1 MGYKKRIT
9 KSVVLDSASP
19 NSALD
24 VIIDWVVNKFT
35 TDVPDLKIQ
44 KEIAYS
50 ADGYKNFPVFSDTKF
65 PVMSDSDDH
74 ISAPPCSKI
83 VFIGKHSNSVGLC
96 IFCYTRKGRYYLDIC
111 VLPSFDMMCVTPAT
125 YGDGYQNS
133 ANACNYISKF
143 LRGYYGTFYYNTYLN
158 DIPTRLE
165 WDITPSSDTSAV
177 SMSIVYAGGKYGYA
191 YSINSPH
198 TSYTHFQLAFTKQT
212 RSASEPVA
220 SMWFIRTT
228 PGIFDIDTQYELTP
242 GTFSPA
248 KYNFKGSNV
257 TFTDLSRIDNVNDS
271 ITSHIML
278 LSNHDYNQNITAGL
292 HFFLLWLPITT
303 GMNTDFHDRYT
314 TYFKYTAGYLP
325 PVIANYGDK
334 TRDPVLWNCGEWFPN
349 PKEGRI
355 FLRRVEQPVTTKDY
369 TYIYRML
376 IPSMSTPKAGTVY
389 ESGSEAYMA
398 LLDNSLTYGIKLA

>member
-1 MGYKKRIT
+1 MTYKKRIT

-24 VIIDWVVNKFT
+24 IMIDWVVNKFI

-50 ADGYKNFPVFSDTKF
+50 ADGYKKFPVFSETNYF
-65 PVMSDSDDH
+65 NSV
-74 ISAPPCSKI
+74 PPCSKI

-96 IFCYTRKGRYYLDIC
+96 IFCYTLESRYYLDIC
-111 VLPSFDMMCVTPAT
+111 ILPSFDMMCVTPAT
-125 YGDGYQNS
+125 FGDGYQNN
-133 ANACNYISKF
+133 ANACNYFSKF
-143 LRGYYGTFYYNTYLN
+143 LRGYNN
-158 DIPTRLE
+158 SNIQTRLE

-177 SMSIVYAGGKYGYA
+177 NMSIVYAGGEYGYA
-191 YSINSPH
+191 YSINSSH
-198 TSYTHFQLAFTKQT
+198 TALTHFQLAFTKQT

-228 PGIFDIDTQYELTP
+228 PGIFDIDTQYELIP
-242 GTFSPA
+242 GRFSPPRYDYYTSGRV
-248 KYNFKGSNV
+248 KD
-257 TFTDLSRIDNVNDS
+257 TFTDLSSLDNINDS
-271 ITSHIML
+271 VSSHLIL
-278 LSNHDYNQNITAGL
+278 LNNGRNYVASGL
-292 HFFLLWLPITT
+292 HYFLLWESLNP
-303 GMNTDFHDRYT
+303 TDNDIW
-314 TYFKYTAGYLP
+314 YFVWEKGYLP
-325 PVIANYGDK
+325 PVIANYSDK
-334 TRDPVLWNCGEWFPN
+334 TRDPALWNCGEWFPS

-389 ESGSEAYMA
+389 ESGSEVYMA
-398 LLDNSLTYGIKLA
+398 LLDNSLTYGIRLA

>member
-24 VIIDWVVNKFT
+24 VMIDWIVNKFI

-50 ADGYKNFPVFSDTKF
+50 ADGYKNFPVFSETDYSGS
-65 PVMSDSDDH
+65 V
-74 ISAPPCSKI
+74 PPCSKI
-83 VFIGKHSNSVGLC
+83 VFVGKHSNSVGLC
-96 IFCYTRKGRYYLDIC
+96 IFCYTRGSRYYLDIC

-125 YGDGYQNS
+125 YGDGYQNN

-143 LRGYYGTFYYNTYLN
+143 LRGYYGSTYYGTSLN
-158 DIPTRLE
+158 NIQTRHE
-165 WDITPSSDTSAV
+165 WDITPSVDTSAIN
-177 SMSIVYAGGKYGYA
+177 MSIVYAGGNYGYA
-191 YSINSPH
+191 YSINSSH
-198 TSYTHFQLAFTKQT
+198 TTYSHFQVAFTKQT

-220 SMWFIRTT
+220 SMWLIRTT

-248 KYNFKGSNV
+248 KYNFDNPEAI
-257 TFTDLSRIDNVNDS
+257 FTDLSQIDNVNDS
-271 ITSHIML
+271 IAAHIML
-278 LSNHDYNQNITAGL
+278 LSNSTDYKAKNINAGL
-292 HFFLLWLPITT
+292 HFFLLWLPITK
-303 GMNTDFHDRYT
+303 GIPANYDYAS
-314 TYFKYTAGYLP
+314 YFSYEKGYLP

-334 TRDPVLWNCGEWFPN
+334 TRDPALWNSGEWFPN
-349 PKEGRI
+349 PRDGRI
-355 FLRRVEQPVTTKDY
+355 FLRRIEQPVTTKDY

-398 LLDNSLTYGIKLA
+398 LLDNALTYGIRLA

>member
-1 MGYKKRIT
+1 MAYKKRIT

-24 VIIDWVVNKFT
+24 VMTDWIVNKII

-50 ADGYKNFPVFSDTKF
+50 ADGYKNFPVFSESNYF
-65 PVMSDSDDH
+65 DSV
-74 ISAPPCSKI
+74 PPCSKI

-96 IFCYTRKGRYYLDIC
+96 IFCYMRDSRYYLDIC

-125 YGDGYQNS
+125 FGDGYQNS
-133 ANACNYISKF
+133 AEACNYISKF
-143 LRGYYGTFYYNTYLN
+143 LRGYYGTWNYNSQM
-158 DIPTRLE
+158 RLT
-165 WDITPSSDTSAV
+165 WDITPSADTSAI

-198 TSYTHFQLAFTKQT
+198 TSYNQFQLAFTKQT
-212 RSASEPVA
+212 RSASEPVG

-242 GTFSPA
+242 GRFSPPRYDYYTGGYA
-248 KYNFKGSNV
+248 EDLL
-257 TFTDLSRIDNVNDS
+257 TDVSSLDNINDS
-271 ITSHIML
+271 VASHVML
-278 LSNHDYNQNITAGL
+278 LGNGTRLSDVSSGL
-292 HFFLLWLPITT
+292 HLFLLWEPVTVSNIDTEVI
-303 GMNTDFHDRYT
+303 RY
-314 TYFKYTAGYLP
+314 FSWRGGYLP
-325 PVIANYGDK
+325 PVIANYSDK
-334 TRDPVLWNCGEWFPN
+334 KKDPALWNSGEWFPH

-355 FLRRVEQPVTTKDY
+355 FLRRIEQPVTTKDY

-376 IPSMSTPKAGTVY
+376 IPSMSTPKAGAVY
-389 ESGSEAYMA
+389 ESGSAAYMA

>member
-1 MGYKKRIT
+1 MAYKKRIT
-9 KSVVLDSASP
+9 KSVILDSASP

-24 VIIDWVVNKFT
+24 VMTDWIVNKFI

-50 ADGYKNFPVFSDTKF
+50 ADGYKGFPVFSGTDYF
-65 PVMSDSDDH
+65 N
-74 ISAPPCSKI
+74 SAAPCSKI

-96 IFCYTRKGRYYLDIC
+96 IFCYAKSGRYYLDIC

-143 LRGYYGTFYYNTYLN
+143 LRGYNN
-158 DIPTRLE
+158 DKIQTRLT

-177 SMSIVYAGGKYGYA
+177 NMSIVYAGGKYGYA
-191 YSINSPH
+191 YSINSLH
-198 TSYTHFQLAFTKQT
+198 TSYNQFQLAFTKQT

-220 SMWFIRTT
+220 SMWFMNKT

-242 GTFSPA
+242 GRFSPPRYDYYA
-248 KYNFKGSNV
+248 NNASDM
-257 TFTDLSRIDNVNDS
+257 FTDLSSLDNVNDS
-271 ITSHIML
+271 VASRLML
-278 LSNHDYNQNITAGL
+278 LSNGKNYLTDVVSGL
-292 HFFLLWLPITT
+292 HFFLLWNPVTAGVII
-303 GMNTDFHDRYT
+303 DYVRY
-314 TYFKYTAGYLP
+314 FVWNKGYLP
-325 PVIANYGDK
+325 PVIENYSDK
-334 TRDPVLWNCGEWFPN
+334 KRDPALWNCGEWFPH

-355 FLRRVEQPVTTKDY
+355 FLRRIEQPVTTKDY

-389 ESGSEAYMA
+389 ESGSAAYMA

>member
-1 MGYKKRIT
+1 MAYKKRIT

-24 VIIDWVVNKFT
+24 VMIDWIVNKFI

-50 ADGYKNFPVFSDTKF
+50 ADGYKNFPVFSETNYF
-65 PVMSDSDDH
+65 GSV
-74 ISAPPCSKI
+74 PPCSKI
-83 VFIGKHSNSVGLC
+83 VFIGKHSDSVGLC
-96 IFCYTRKGRYYLDIC
+96 IFCYTLNSRYYLDIC

-133 ANACNYISKF
+133 ADACNYFSKF
-143 LRGYYGTFYYNTYLN
+143 LRGYNNGN
-158 DIPTRLE
+158 IQTRLE
-165 WDITPSSDTSAV
+165 WDITPSADTSAIN
-177 SMSIVYAGGKYGYA
+177 MSIVYAGGKYGYA
-191 YSINSPH
+191 YSINSSH

-212 RSASEPVA
+212 RSASEPVS

-228 PGIFDIDTQYELTP
+228 PGIFDIDTQYELIP
-242 GTFSPA
+242 GRFSPPR
-248 KYNFKGSNV
+248 YDYYTEEGV
-257 TFTDLSRIDNVNDS
+257 VFTDLSSLDNINDS
-271 ITSHIML
+271 VASRLML
-278 LSNHDYNQNITAGL
+278 LGNHGYVDWKISSGL
-292 HFFLLWLPITT
+292 FLFLLWSPISNGDYRLIT
-303 GMNTDFHDRYT
+303 RY
-314 TYFKYTAGYLP
+314 FEWSKGYLP
-325 PVIANYGDK
+325 PVLANYSDK
-334 TRDPVLWNCGEWFPN
+334 TRDPALWNYGEWFPN

-355 FLRRVEQPVTTKDY
+355 FLRRIEQPVTTKDY

-398 LLDNSLTYGIKLA
+398 LLDNSLTYGIRLA

>member
-1 MGYKKRIT
+1 MAYKKRIT
-9 KSVVLDSASP
+9 KSVILDSASP

-24 VIIDWVVNKFT
+24 VMTDWIVNKFI

-50 ADGYKNFPVFSDTKF
+50 ADGYKKFPVFSETNYLGS
-65 PVMSDSDDH
+65 V
-74 ISAPPCSKI
+74 PPCSKI

-96 IFCYTRKGRYYLDIC
+96 IFCYTRDGRYYLDIC

-125 YGDGYQNS
+125 YGDNYQNS
-133 ANACNYISKF
+133 AEACDYFSIF
-143 LRGYYGTFYYNTYLN
+143 LRGYYGTGVGTGDDAVSFNN
-158 DIPTRLE
+158 SQTRLE
-165 WDITPSSDTSAV
+165 WDITPTGDTSAIK
-177 SMSIVYAGGKYGYA
+177 MNIVYAGGKYGYA
-191 YSINSPH
+191 YSINSPY
-198 TSYTHFQLAFTKQT
+198 TSYTYFQLAFTKQT

-220 SMWFIRTT
+220 SLWFMRTT

-248 KYNFKGSNV
+248 TYDFDIDAA
-257 TFTDLSRIDNVNDS
+257 TFTNLSRTDNVNDS
-271 ITSHIML
+271 IDSHIML
-278 LSNHDYNQNITAGL
+278 LSNYHNKEWVNAGL
-292 HFFLLWLPITT
+292 HFFLLWLPITEGFKT
-303 GMNTDFHDRYT
+303 ETHD
-314 TYFKYTAGYLP
+314 KYTAYFKWKNGYLP
-325 PVIANYGDK
+325 PVIENYNDK
-334 TRDPVLWNCGEWFPN
+334 TRDPALWNSGEWFPH

-398 LLDNSLTYGIKLA
+398 LLDNSLTYGIRLA

>member
-1 MGYKKRIT
+1 MTYKKRIT
-9 KSVVLDSASP
+9 KSAVLDSASP

-24 VIIDWVVNKFT
+24 VMIDWIVNKFI

-50 ADGYKNFPVFSDTKF
+50 ADGYKNFPVFSETNYLGS
-65 PVMSDSDDH
+65 V
-74 ISAPPCSKI
+74 PPCSKI

-96 IFCYTRKGRYYLDIC
+96 IFCYTRDSRYYLDIC

-125 YGDGYQNS
+125 YGEGYQNS
-133 ANACNYISKF
+133 AAACDYFSKF
-143 LRGYYGTFYYNTYLN
+143 LRGYYGTGYN
-158 DIPTRLE
+158 DIQTRLE
-165 WDITPSSDTSAV
+165 WDITPSSDTSAI

-198 TSYTHFQLAFTKQT
+198 TTYNHFQLAFTKQT

-220 SMWFIRTT
+220 SMWLIRTT

-248 KYNFKGSNV
+248 TYDFDEDGA
-257 TFTDLSRIDNVNDS
+257 TFTDLSRMDNINDS
-271 ITSHIML
+271 IASHIML
-278 LSNHDYNQNITAGL
+278 LSNYHNKEWVNAGL
-292 HFFLLWLPITT
+292 HFFLLWLPIT
-303 GMNTDFHDRYT
+303 GGINHDRFT
-314 TYFKYTAGYLP
+314 AYFKWKDGNDNGYLP
-325 PVIANYGDK
+325 PVIANYSDK
-334 TRDPVLWNCGEWFPN
+334 KKDPALWNYGEWFPH

-389 ESGSEAYMA
+389 ESGSEAYMT
-398 LLDNSLTYGIKLA
+398 LLDNSLTYGIRLA

>member
-1 MGYKKRIT
+1 MTYKKRIT

-24 VIIDWVVNKFT
+24 VMIDWIVNKFI

-50 ADGYKNFPVFSDTKF
+50 ADGYKNFPVFSETNY
-65 PVMSDSDDH
+65 SDSV
-74 ISAPPCSKI
+74 PPCSKI

-96 IFCYTRKGRYYLDIC
+96 IFCYTRDSRYYLDIC

-143 LRGYYGTFYYNTYLN
+143 LRGYYGSFYYGISLN
-158 DIPTRLE
+158 DIQTRLE
-165 WDITPSSDTSAV
+165 WDITPSADTAAI

-191 YSINSPH
+191 YSINSSH
-198 TSYTHFQLAFTKQT
+198 TSYNHFQLAFTKQT

-248 KYNFKGSNV
+248 TYDFNGGNV
-257 TFTDLSRIDNVNDS
+257 TFTDLSQIDNVNDS
-271 ITSHIML
+271 IASHIML
-278 LSNHDYNQNITAGL
+278 LSNNEYFKNLNAGL
-292 HFFLLWLPITT
+292 HFFLLWLPIT
-303 GMNTDFHDRYT
+303 NAINYEYT
-314 TYFKYTAGYLP
+314 IYFTYNKGYLP
-325 PVIANYGDK
+325 PVIKNFSDK
-334 TRDPVLWNCGEWFPN
+334 TRDPALWNCGEWFPN
-349 PKEGRI
+349 PKEDRI
-355 FLRRVEQPVTTKDY
+355 FLRRIEQPVTTKDY
-369 TYIYRML
+369 TYIYRMC

-398 LLDNSLTYGIKLA
+398 LLDNALTYGIRLA

>member
-1 MGYKKRIT
+1 MSYKKRII

-24 VIIDWVVNKFT
+24 VMIDWVVNKFI

-50 ADGYKNFPVFSDTKF
+50 ADGYKKFPVFSE
-65 PVMSDSDDH
+65 VNYLDSV
-74 ISAPPCSKI
+74 PPCSKI

-96 IFCYTRKGRYYLDIC
+96 IFCYMRDSRYYLDIC

-125 YGDGYQNS
+125 YGDNYRDS
-133 ANACNYISKF
+133 ADACDYFLKF
-143 LRGYYGTFYYNTYLN
+143 LRGYYGTTFNN
-158 DIPTRLE
+158 IQTRLE
-165 WDITPSSDTSAV
+165 WDITPSADTSAIN
-177 SMSIVYAGGKYGYA
+177 MSIVYAGGKYGYA
-191 YSINSPH
+191 YSINSLH

-220 SMWFIRTT
+220 SMWFINQT

-242 GTFSPA
+242 GTFSPPRYDFDMDGA
-248 KYNFKGSNV
+248 
-257 TFTDLSRIDNVNDS
+257 TFTDLSNLDNVNDS
-271 ITSHIML
+271 IASHIML
-278 LSNHDYNQNITAGL
+278 LSNYHNKEWVNTGL

-303 GMNTDFHDRYT
+303 GFNTKIHDQYT
-314 TYFKYTAGYLP
+314 AYFKYNTGYLP
-325 PVIANYGDK
+325 PVIENYGDK
-334 TRDPVLWNCGEWFPN
+334 VRDPALWSCGEWFPN

-355 FLRRVEQPVTTKDY
+355 FLRRIEQPVTTKDY

-398 LLDNSLTYGIKLA
+398 LLDNALTYGIRLA

>member
-1 MGYKKRIT
+1 MAYKKRIM
-9 KSVVLDSASP
+9 KSVILDSASP

-24 VIIDWVVNKFT
+24 VMTDWIANKFI

-50 ADGYKNFPVFSDTKF
+50 ADGYKNFPVFSETNYLGS
-65 PVMSDSDDH
+65 V
-74 ISAPPCSKI
+74 PPCSKI

-96 IFCYTRKGRYYLDIC
+96 IFCYTRDSRYYLDIC

-133 ANACNYISKF
+133 AAACDYFSKF
-143 LRGYYGTFYYNTYLN
+143 LRGYYGTSAPVIGNLN
-158 DIPTRLE
+158 NIQTRLE
-165 WDITPSSDTSAV
+165 WDITPSADTSAV

-191 YSINSPH
+191 YSINSSH
-198 TSYTHFQLAFTKQT
+198 TNYNQFQLAFAKQT
-212 RSASEPVA
+212 RSASEPVS
-220 SMWFIRTT
+220 SMWFMRTT
-228 PGIFDIDTQYELTP
+228 PGIFDIDTQYELIP

-248 KYNFKGSNV
+248 TYDFDVDGA
-257 TFTDLSRIDNVNDS
+257 TFTNMDQIDNVNDS

-278 LSNHDYNQNITAGL
+278 LSNYHNKEWVNAGL
-292 HFFLLWLPITT
+292 HFFLLWLPITEKI
-303 GMNTDFHDRYT
+303 NHDRYT
-314 TYFKYTAGYLP
+314 AYFQWENEKVGDNGYLP
-325 PVIANYGDK
+325 PVIANFSDK
-334 TRDPVLWNCGEWFPN
+334 TRDPALWDCGEWFPH

-376 IPSMSTPKAGTVY
+376 IPSMTTPKAGTVY
-389 ESGSEAYMA
+389 ESGSAAYMA

>member
-1 MGYKKRIT
+1 MAYKKRIT

-24 VIIDWVVNKFT
+24 VMIDWVVNKFI

-50 ADGYKNFPVFSDTKF
+50 ADGYKGFPVFSETNYF
-65 PVMSDSDDH
+65 NSV
-74 ISAPPCSKI
+74 PPCSKI

-96 IFCYTRKGRYYLDIC
+96 IFCYTLNSRYYLDIC

-125 YGDGYQNS
+125 YGEGYQNN
-133 ANACNYISKF
+133 ANACNYFSKL
-143 LRGYYGTFYYNTYLN
+143 LRGYNN
-158 DIPTRLE
+158 KQNNIQTRLE
-165 WDITPSSDTSAV
+165 WDITPSADTSAV

-191 YSINSPH
+191 YSINSSH
-198 TSYTHFQLAFTKQT
+198 TSNTHFQLAFTKQT
-212 RSASEPVA
+212 RNASEPVA
-220 SMWFIRTT
+220 SMWLMRET

-242 GTFSPA
+242 GRFSPA
-248 KYNFKGSNV
+248 RYDGYTSYKVVFNDFSS
-257 TFTDLSRIDNVNDS
+257 LDNINDS
-271 ITSHIML
+271 ASSRLML
-278 LSNHDYNQNITAGL
+278 LGNSYDTSNKYTSGL
-292 HFFLLWLPITT
+292 HLFLLWEPVT
-303 GMNTDFHDRYT
+303 GGINE
-314 TYFKYTAGYLP
+314 YFVGYFNWNNGYLP
-325 PVIANYGDK
+325 PVIANYSDK
-334 TRDPVLWNCGEWFPN
+334 TRDPALWNCGEWFPH

-398 LLDNSLTYGIKLA
+398 LLDNSLTYGIRLA

>member
-1 MGYKKRIT
+1 MTYKKRIT
-9 KSVVLDSASP
+9 KSVILDSASP
-19 NSALD
+19 NLALD
-24 VIIDWVVNKFT
+24 VMTDWIVNKFI

-50 ADGYKNFPVFSDTKF
+50 AEGYKGFPVFSETNYF
-65 PVMSDSDDH
+65 DS
-74 ISAPPCSKI
+74 AAPCSKI

-96 IFCYTRKGRYYLDIC
+96 IFCYTRDSRYYLDIC

-133 ANACNYISKF
+133 AEACNYISKF
-143 LRGYYGTFYYNTYLN
+143 LRGYNNG
-158 DIPTRLE
+158 DIQTRLT
-165 WDITPSSDTSAV
+165 WDITPSADTSAV

-191 YSINSPH
+191 YSINSSH

-220 SMWFIRTT
+220 SMWFMNKT

-242 GTFSPA
+242 GTFSPPRYDYYTGGYA
-248 KYNFKGSNV
+248 KDV
-257 TFTDLSRIDNVNDS
+257 LTDVSSLDNINDS
-271 ITSHIML
+271 AAPHVML
-278 LSNHDYNQNITAGL
+278 LGNEGRNKLTNVSSGL
-292 HFFLLWLPITT
+292 HLFLLWEPVTVRDIDS
-303 GMNTDFHDRYT
+303 GVIRYF
-314 TYFKYTAGYLP
+314 YWNKGYLP
-325 PVIANYGDK
+325 PVIANYSDK
-334 TRDPVLWNCGEWFPN
+334 TRDPALWNVGEWFPH

-355 FLRRVEQPVTTKDY
+355 FLRRIEQPVTTKDY

-398 LLDNSLTYGIKLA
+398 LLDNSLTYGIRLA

>member
-1 MGYKKRIT
+1 MAYKKRIT
-9 KSVVLDSASP
+9 KSVILDSASP

-24 VIIDWVVNKFT
+24 VMIDWIVNKFI

-50 ADGYKNFPVFSDTKF
+50 TDGYKGFPVFSEMNYWNSS
-65 PVMSDSDDH
+65 V
-74 ISAPPCSKI
+74 PCSKI

-96 IFCYTRKGRYYLDIC
+96 IFCYTRDGRYYLDIC

-125 YGDGYQNS
+125 YGDGYQDN

-143 LRGYYGTFYYNTYLN
+143 LRGYNSN
-158 DIPTRLE
+158 NIQTRLT
-165 WDITPSSDTSAV
+165 WDITPSADTSTIN
-177 SMSIVYAGGKYGYA
+177 MSIVYAGGNYGYA
-191 YSINSPH
+191 YSINSSH
-198 TSYTHFQLAFTKQT
+198 TSYTYFQLAFTKQT
-212 RSASEPVA
+212 RSASEPIG

-242 GTFSPA
+242 GRFSPPRYDYYTSGYA
-248 KYNFKGSNV
+248 KDLL
-257 TFTDLSRIDNVNDS
+257 TDVSSLDNINDS
-271 ITSHIML
+271 ASSHVML
-278 LSNHDYNQNITAGL
+278 LGNGRNYLNDVSSGL
-292 HFFLLWLPITT
+292 NLFLLWEPLSLDD
-303 GMNTDFHDRYT
+303 NTVRY
-314 TYFKYTAGYLP
+314 FSWSKGYLP
-325 PVIANYGDK
+325 PVIADYSDK
-334 TRDPVLWNCGEWFPN
+334 KKDPALWNCGECFPD

-398 LLDNSLTYGIKLA
+398 LLDKSLTYGIKLA

>member
-24 VIIDWVVNKFT
+24 VMVDWIVNKFI

-50 ADGYKNFPVFSDTKF
+50 ADGYKNFPVFSDANYF
-65 PVMSDSDDH
+65 DSV
-74 ISAPPCSKI
+74 APCSKI

-96 IFCYTRKGRYYLDIC
+96 IFCYTRNSRYFLDVCI
-111 VLPSFDMMCVTPAT
+111 LPSFDMMCVTPAT

-133 ANACNYISKF
+133 ADACNYFSKF
-143 LRGYYGTFYYNTYLN
+143 LRGYYGTQYNN
-158 DIPTRLE
+158 IQTRLE
-165 WDITPSSDTSAV
+165 WDITPSSDTSAIN
-177 SMSIVYAGGKYGYA
+177 MNIVYAGGNYSYA
-191 YSINSPH
+191 YSINSSH

-212 RSASEPVA
+212 RSASEPVS
-220 SMWFIRTT
+220 SMWFINQT

-248 KYNFKGSNV
+248 TYNSMIDTWRGPENV
-257 TFTDLSRIDNVNDS
+257 FTDLSNMDNVNDS
-271 ITSHIML
+271 VSKRIML
-278 LSNHDYNQNITAGL
+278 LGNATWGGYLLSGL
-292 HFFLLWLPITT
+292 NLFLLWQRITT
-303 GMNTDFHDRYT
+303 GITDYCVK
-314 TYFKYTAGYLP
+314 YFIWNNGYLP
-325 PVIANYGDK
+325 PVIANFSNK
-334 TRDPVLWNCGEWFPN
+334 TMDPALWNCGEWFPS

-355 FLRRVEQPVTTKDY
+355 FLRRVEQPITTRDY

-376 IPSMSTPKAGTVY
+376 IPSLSTPKAGTVY
-389 ESGSEAYMA
+389 ESGSEAYMS
-398 LLDNSLTYGIKLA
+398 LLDNSLTYGIRLA

>member
-24 VIIDWVVNKFT
+24 VMIDWVVNKFI

-50 ADGYKNFPVFSDTKF
+50 ADGYKKFPVFSETNYF
-65 PVMSDSDDH
+65 NSV
-74 ISAPPCSKI
+74 PPCSKI

-96 IFCYTRKGRYYLDIC
+96 IFCYTLESRYYLDIC

-125 YGDGYQNS
+125 YGEGYQNS
-133 ANACNYISKF
+133 ADACNYISKF
-143 LRGYYGTFYYNTYLN
+143 LRGYYGVHYANWPN
-158 DIPTRLE
+158 DSQTRLE
-165 WDITPSSDTSAV
+165 WDITPSADTSTIN
-177 SMSIVYAGGKYGYA
+177 MSIVYAGGEYGYA
-191 YSINSPH
+191 YSINSSH
-198 TSYTHFQLAFTKQT
+198 TALTHFQLAFTKQT
-212 RSASEPVA
+212 KSASEPIS

-242 GTFSPA
+242 GTFSPPRHN
-248 KYNFKGSNV
+248 YSTDRGEL
-257 TFTDLSRIDNVNDS
+257 FTDLSSVDNINDS
-271 ITSHIML
+271 TSSHLML
-278 LSNHDYNQNITAGL
+278 LGNNIYVDRLSSGL
-292 HFFLLWLPITT
+292 NLFLLWLPVT
-303 GMNTDFHDRYT
+303 GGIIDNFIRYA
-314 TYFKYTAGYLP
+314 FWGNGYLP
-325 PVIANYGDK
+325 PVIANYSDK
-334 TRDPVLWNCGEWFPN
+334 TRDPALWNCGEWFPN

-389 ESGSEAYMA
+389 ESGSEVYMA
-398 LLDNSLTYGIKLA
+398 LLDNSLTYGIRLA